1 MLMTGARPA
10 IACSRAGFTAHAV
23 PETVAESKVVAIGTF
38 TGATARS
45 ATFRVDEALKGPA
58 SGTELKIDNRT
69 SYTYFACS
77 PYDEP
82 FDQGGRFEKGDRR
95 IVMLN
100 KEVDGLWQIS
110 YFSDTA
116 WSIPEDE
123 LQPLITDFW
132 NDGSR
137 PPTLDAVRTEVA
149 ANKAKLGSDL
159 GWEFRTPCNAV
170 NDLGIKVASSTAV
183 VIGEVEPSEEGVSV
197 QVREVLAGSPPQTF
211 TVNTSV
217 RRDYNTCDLVQE
229 QFGRPQPG
237 RWLMYLRPDE
247 AGIADYR
254 LAFWGGARDAVND
267 RYVTWELPTLRDIR
281 DAVGQ
286 PPVTSVA
293 PSNDDGGATWPY
305 VVAAIGFAGLV
316 LGAVLWRRGATRSP
330 H

>member
-1 MLMTGARPA
+1 MLVADARPA
-10 IACSRAGFTAHAV
+10 IACSRARFSAYAV
-23 PETVAESKVVAIGTF
+23 PETVAESPVVAIGTF
-38 TGATARS
+38 TEASARS
-45 ATFRVDEALKGPA
+45 ATFRVDEPLKGPA
-58 SGTELKIDNRT
+58 AGSTLKIDNRL

-82 FDQGGRFEKGDRR
+82 FDKGHRFSEGDQR
-95 IVMLN
+95 IVMLS
-100 KEVDGLWQIS
+100 KEVDGLWQVS

-116 WSIPEDE
+116 WTIPDDE

-137 PPTLDAVRTEVA
+137 PPTLDSVKAQIA

-170 NDLGIKVASSTAV
+170 NDLGIKVASSTAI
-183 VIGEVEPSEEGVSV
+183 VIGDVEPSDEGARVLV
-197 QVREVLAGSPPQTF
+197 LEVLAGSPPTTF
-211 TVNTSV
+211 TVNTHA
-217 RRDYNTCDLVQE
+217 RRDYNTCEVVQD
-229 QFGRPQPG
+229 QFSPRQSG

-281 DAVGQ
+281 DAVGEPQ
-286 PPVTSVA
+286 VTSVA
-293 PSNDDGGATWPY
+293 PANDDGGATWPY

-330 H
+330 R